1 MKQLLLL
8 RHTKS
13 SWENSTLADKERPL
27 NKRGTRDAARIG
39 RYLRQVSYLPGM
51 IYCST
56 AKRTRQTL
64 SVLSSDWQYEPQI
77 SFEDS
82 LYSESA
88 INYLDVIEQASSSQE
103 RVMIIGHNP
112 NMEQL
117 ACMLLSRDDQGFIR
131 FPTGGLMCVEF
142 APNGWQSI
150 RQYRGQLKWMI
161 IPKVLKKLSI

>member
-8 RHTKS
+8 RHAKS
-13 SWENSTLADKERPL
+13 SWENSTLTDKERPL
-27 NKRGTRDAARIG
+27 NKRGENDAARIG
-39 RYLRQVSYLPGM
+39 RYLRQVNYLPGV

-64 SVLSSDWQYEPQI
+64 SLLSNDWQYEPQV

-88 INYLDVIEQASSSQE
+88 ANYIDAIEQTSVSQE
-103 RVMIIGHNP
+103 RVLIIGHNP

-117 ACMLLSRDDQGFIR
+117 ACRLLSRDDLGFVR

-142 APNGWQSI
+142 AANGWQSL
-150 RQYRGQLKWMI
+150 RKYRGQLKWMV